1 MKYVGSAVL
10 ERGRIGTADGR
21 EQVRAAYSMSC
32 STVSSFSAAARP
44 ESALLVAEFAVPMAE
59 HTTSSE

>member
-1 MKYVGSAVL
+1 MTTRRTG
-10 ERGRIGTADGR
+10 RRRIGART
-21 EQVRAAYSMSC
+21 AYSMSC